1 MKNDIP
7 LVVEVMRDALLN
19 KLGEE
24 VDLIFQYGSYL
35 KGTAHKFSDIDLSYV
50 PVHEATWE
58 SITVMVGETM
68 IDLYPMHWS
77 HLERMAEFD
86 DVSSSV
92 LLHNRIVYQR
102 TEEAAERF
110 CALAGRLKA
119 LQEPEALPK
128 MIRKA
133 QQIFQSTGYAYYLLR
148 HEATA
153 GHRLGCIKQAQ
164 SILETVLYCLAVC
177 NQACIDTRKMA
188 QVLALS
194 KLPVGFADS
203 VERITQTTEAE
214 ELLLTCEN
222 LLATTRDLLQTE
234 QGRILC
240 HETTYPAVF
249 DGAYPELK
257 ADLQRVI
264 LACEERDMFRL
275 KSSFVSLYHELS
287 RGLAQVI
294 SGVEYSGFNALSEY
308 EQCLTALGFP
318 ALLPYVVNED
328 FAGLHQQCQAFG
340 QHLEKFLSEGSV
352 QLSKFATLEELQ
364 KHLGIGA
371 S

>member
-7 LVVEVMRDALLN
+7 LVVEVMRDALLS

-24 VDLIFQYGSYL
+24 VDLIFQYGSFL
-35 KGTAHKFSDIDLSYV
+35 KGAAHQFSDVDISYV
-50 PVHEATWE
+50 PVHESTWE

-77 HLERMAEFD
+77 HLERMADFD

-102 TEEAAERF
+102 TEGAAERF

-119 LQEPEALPK
+119 LQEPDALPE

-133 QQIFQSTGYAYYLLR
+133 QQIFQSSGYAYYLLR
-148 HEATA
+148 QEATT
-153 GHRLGCIKQAQ
+153 GHRLGCVKQAQ
-164 SILETVLYCLAVC
+164 SILETVLHCLAVC

-188 QVLALS
+188 LVLALS
-194 KLPVGFADS
+194 KLPAGFAES
-203 VERITQTTEAE
+203 VEHITQTTEPEDLLSACE
-214 ELLLTCEN
+214 ILLDSTHDLLLT
-222 LLATTRDLLQTE
+222 E
-234 QGRILC
+234 QCRILC
-240 HETTYPAVF
+240 HKTTYPAVF

-257 ADLQRVI
+257 ADLQRVM

-287 RGLAQVI
+287 RGLAQVL

-308 EQCLTALGFP
+308 EQDLTALGFP
-318 ALLPYVVNED
+318 ALLSYVVNED
-328 FAGLHQQCQAFG
+328 FTGLHQQCQAFG
-340 QHLEKFLSEGSV
+340 QRLEKFLSEGPV

-364 KHLGIGA
+364 KHLGI
-371 S
+371 SVS